1 MDHTIV
7 EHKILT
13 QKCRCGKKEKKKK
26 IERWKEKEKSIR
38 ESALTSS
45 KYGENH

>member
-13 QKCRCGKKEKKKK
+13 QKCRCGKKEKENREMEGK
-26 IERWKEKEKSIR
+26 RKE
-38 ESALTSS
+38 
-45 KYGENH
+45 H

>member
-13 QKCRCGKKEKKKK
+13 QKCRCGKKEK
-26 IERWKEKEKSIR
+26 EKENR
-38 ESALTSS
+38 EMEG
-45 KYGENH
+45 KRKEH